1 MAGVRTTDGLGMP
14 ARIRRRAAWE
24 LSKLALLW
32 NDQIRTRWHDLTV
45 TSRFRPQPGE
55 RPQAGRVAV
64 MVLYPLA
71 GIMPSHLRSLR
82 HLVRLGYAPLVVSNL
97 PLRPEDRELLRPLVW
112 QLGERRNFGYD
123 IGGYRAAILWLGAR
137 LSGLERLVLTND
149 SIWFPVGRG
158 RDWLSCIDA
167 VEECARTGGKP
178 VPALVGAVTNG
189 GLHPAGPGEAPSWR
203 QDISDPL
210 FHYCS
215 FALSFG
221 AAILRDPDFL
231 AFWRQMRL
239 TDRKVE
245 IVRRGEVGTSQWV
258 LARGHGHAATW
269 DLGAL
274 PRQLA
279 ALPLPQLQ
287 ALVGELVIPEDL
299 ALRQERAA
307 FLGDAAAMGDAGRV
321 LDFLLSVILQT
332 GPAYA
337 LPCWTIHANGFGFV
351 KKSPLRLDPEARAAT
366 IRALKDEPDLLA
378 EAAQIRLPGLAPAA
392 AC

>member
-1 MAGVRTTDGLGMP
+1 MAGVRTTNGLGMP

-45 TSRFRPQPGE
+45 TDRFRPQPGD
-55 RPQAGRVAV
+55 RPEARRVAI

-97 PLRPEDRELLRPLVW
+97 PLRPEDREFLRPLVW

-123 IGGYRAAILWLGAR
+123 IGGYRAAILWLGER
-137 LSGLERLVLTND
+137 LSRLDRLVLTND

-158 RDWLSCIDA
+158 RDWLSCIDEI
-167 VEECARTGGKP
+167 EEGARTGGKP
-178 VPALVGAVTNG
+178 APALVGAVTNG
-189 GLHPAGPGEAPSWR
+189 GTLPATPGEARSWR
-203 QDISDPL
+203 LDRSDPL

-221 AAILRDPDFL
+221 APILRDPDFPG
-231 AFWRQMRL
+231 FWRRMRL

-269 DLGAL
+269 DAEAL

-279 ALPLPQLQ
+279 ALPLERLQ
-287 ALVGELVIPEDL
+287 ALVGELVIPEDM
-299 ALRQERAA
+299 ALRKERAA
-307 FLGDAAAMGDAGRV
+307 FLADAMAMGDAEQV
-321 LDFLLSVILQT
+321 LDFLLFAIART

-337 LPCWTIHANGFGFV
+337 LPCWTIRADGFGFI
-351 KKSPLRLDPEARAAT
+351 KKSPLRLDPEARMAT
-366 IRALKDEPDLLA
+366 IRALENEPDLLA
-378 EAAQIRLPGLAPAA
+378 EMAGTGGQQVAPAA